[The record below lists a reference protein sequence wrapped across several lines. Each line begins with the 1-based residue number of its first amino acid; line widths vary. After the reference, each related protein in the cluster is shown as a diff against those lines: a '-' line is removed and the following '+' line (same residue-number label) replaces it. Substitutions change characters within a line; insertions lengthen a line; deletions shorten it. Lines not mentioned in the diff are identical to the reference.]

1 MDPNQQYTGG
11 GGWPGGAWNP
21 AQQGY
26 NQQNW
31 QPQQPQQIQQPQHQ
45 QPQLPPAT
53 QYSPQP
59 SPELFCCES
68 CQRVAVPP
76 TQSIHAYTTRLAF
89 FVNHA
94 MHPTVAT
101 YAQPH
106 NRQLHH
112 AFFDMLPL
120 STVITS
126 TGSHGGHGQV
136 NHIQQHQG
144 QQRQGQQHQGQQ
156 HQGQQYKGHQQSL
169 QQQIPTGPMN
179 GTHYSAATT
188 NINGDYQRGPNQHVF
203 LHQGG
208 YQSSDGYAQ
217 HDYQPQRASQNIA
230 SNNQHPQTVLGPIM
244 FNGSSYGIDPSIPIP
259 LPNFLRPISQLN
271 VKFRLERYRLEPPIA
286 NFTYG
291 SPALGPYQPQPP
303 FNPPYQANTISI
315 NTNTP
320 RARESMELIWY
331 FWPVQLEI
339 PLWAR
344 GQNIETSAP
353 EIADRLVREGMQM
366 INGERWAFIDDREDR
381 EGLWHKRRSYKVL
394 ECPVHQMLWKVT
406 VFVRRGY

>member
-1 MDPNQQYTGG
+1 MDPNQQYSGG

-26 NQQNW
+26 NQQSW
-31 QPQQPQQIQQPQHQ
+31 QPHQPQQVQQVQQPQPHQ
-45 QPQLPPAT
+45 QPQLPPTT
-53 QYSPQP
+53 QYNPQP

-68 CQRVAVPP
+68 CQRVAVPA
-76 TQSIHAYTTRLAF
+76 TQNIHAYTTRLAF
-89 FVNHA
+89 FVHHI

-101 YAQPH
+101 YAQPP

-120 STVITS
+120 STIIAS

-136 NHIQQHQG
+136 SHMQHHQSQQPQGYQQHA
-144 QQRQGQQHQGQQ
+144 
-156 HQGQQYKGHQQSL
+156 
-169 QQQIPTGPMN
+169 PTGQMN
-179 GTHYSAATT
+179 SAHYSAVTA
-188 NINGDYQRGPNQHVF
+188 NFDIGYQSGPNQHVF

-208 YQSSDGYAQ
+208 YQSHDGYAQ
-217 HDYQPQRASQNIA
+217 HDYQQQQQQHARQNTAI
-230 SNNQHPQTVLGPIM
+230 SNQHPQTVLGPIM
-244 FNGSSYGIDPSIPIP
+244 FGGSSYGIDPSIPIP
-259 LPNFLRPISQLN
+259 LPNFIRPTCQLN
-271 VKFRLERYRLEPPIA
+271 VKFRLERYRLEPPVA
-286 NFTYG
+286 NFVYG
-291 SPALGPYQPQPP
+291 TPALGPYQPQSP
-303 FNPPYQANTISI
+303 FNRPYQANNISV

-320 RARESMELIWY
+320 RARENMELIWY

-344 GQNIETSAP
+344 GQNTETSAP

-394 ECPVHQMLWKVT
+394 ECPVHGMLWKVT

>member
-31 QPQQPQQIQQPQHQ
+31 QLQQSQQIQQPQYQQPQYQ

-68 CQRVAVPP
+68 CQRVAVPA

-89 FVNHA
+89 FVNHV

-126 TGSHGGHGQV
+126 TSSHGDHGRV

-144 QQRQGQQHQGQQ
+144 
-156 HQGQQYKGHQQSL
+156 YQQSP
-169 QQQIPTGPMN
+169 QQQVPTGPMN
-179 GTHYSAATT
+179 GTHYSAVTT
-188 NINGDYQRGPNQHVF
+188 NINVDHQPGPNQHVF

-208 YQSSDGYAQ
+208 YQSIRTL
-217 HDYQPQRASQNIA
+217 P

-244 FNGSSYGIDPSIPIP
+244 FNGSSYGISPSIPIP
-259 LPNFLRPISQLN
+259 LPNFARPTSQLN
-271 VKFRLERYRLEPPIA
+271 VKFRLERYRLEPPVA
-286 NFTYG
+286 TFTYG

-303 FNPPYQANTISI
+303 INRPYQANNISV

-320 RARESMELIWY
+320 RARENMELIWY

-344 GQNIETSAP
+344 GQNTETSAP
-353 EIADRLVREGMQM
+353 EIADSLVREGMQM
-366 INGERWAFIDDREDR
+366 INGERWAFIDDREDH

-394 ECPVHQMLWKVT
+394 DCPVHGMLWKVT